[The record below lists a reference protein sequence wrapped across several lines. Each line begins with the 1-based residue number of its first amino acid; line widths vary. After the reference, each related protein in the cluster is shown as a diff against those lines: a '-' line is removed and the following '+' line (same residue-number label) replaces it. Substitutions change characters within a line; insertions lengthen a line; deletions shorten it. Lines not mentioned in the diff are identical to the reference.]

1 MQVYP
6 TAEDSTLPVG
16 NKKRKYSEGDV
27 KPKIEEMEIKEE
39 EDTEEP
45 QSEKKKKKKKVNN
58 HFIANLNYDFE

>member
-27 KPKIEEMEIKEE
+27 KPKIEEMEIKQE

-45 QSEKKKKKKKVNN
+45 QSEKKKKKKKVSYQFIFTLNN
-58 HFIANLNYDFE
+58 EF